1 MVLLRAIAI
10 AAVLATAA
18 APVLAQ
24 QQQPQQQQQQRP
36 AQPQRPAQQQ
46 PQAQPQRQPQ
56 PPAQPEPPP
65 PQLSTELPPAGTQ
78 FVILD
83 GRMVM
88 TQSTAARALRQ
99 QAERQNTTLRADV
112 QKQEQDFKNEQAEL
126 QRQRSRLTA
135 EQFDA
140 RVRELQKRMSDA
152 QTRLQTRTRGLDR
165 AFAEAEQKIYEAML
179 KASVEVAEEK
189 KYMIIL
195 DRGQVV
201 AAQSNLDITGEIMSR
216 VNQRLTS
223 VPLQLPPN

>member
-1 MVLLRAIAI
+1 
-10 AAVLATAA
+10 
-18 APVLAQ
+18 
-24 QQQPQQQQQQRP
+24 
-36 AQPQRPAQQQ
+36 
-46 PQAQPQRQPQ
+46 
-56 PPAQPEPPP
+56 
-65 PQLSTELPPAGTQ
+65 
-78 FVILD
+78 
-83 GRMVM
+83 M

-112 QKQEQDFKNEQAEL
+112 QKQEQDFKNEQTEL

-140 RVRELQKRMSDA
+140 RVRELQKRRSDA
-152 QTRLQTRTRGLDR
+152 QTKLQTRTRGLDR

-223 VPLQLPPN
+223 VPLQLPAN